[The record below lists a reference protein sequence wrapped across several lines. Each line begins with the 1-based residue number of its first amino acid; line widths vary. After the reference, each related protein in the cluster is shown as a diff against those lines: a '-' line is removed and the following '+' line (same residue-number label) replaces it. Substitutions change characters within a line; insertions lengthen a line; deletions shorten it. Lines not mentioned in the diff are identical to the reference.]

1 MNGPVL
7 VTGATGRQ
15 GGAVVRRLLAGGWTV
30 RALTR
35 DPDKAGSRSLSEL
48 GATPVKG
55 DMDDP
60 ASLRQAMTGAYG
72 VFSAQDYWSVGAD
85 REVAQGKAVADV
97 AKEL

>member
-15 GGAVVRRLLAGGWTV
+15 GGAAVRHLLAVGWQV

-35 DPDKAGSRSLSEL
+35 DPHKARSRSLSAL

-55 DMDDP
+55 DIDDP
-60 ASLRQAMTGAYG
+60 ASL
-72 VFSAQDYWSVGAD
+72 
-85 REVAQGKAVADV
+85 K
-97 AKEL
+97 